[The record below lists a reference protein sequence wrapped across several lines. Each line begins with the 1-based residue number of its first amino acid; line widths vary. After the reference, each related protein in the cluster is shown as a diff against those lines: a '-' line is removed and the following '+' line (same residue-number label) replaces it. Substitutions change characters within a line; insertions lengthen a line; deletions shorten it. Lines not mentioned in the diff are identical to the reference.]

1 MGATQYGRLNIED
14 ELRCRVDILPPVDV
28 NALGDQLAR
37 QQSALALHLVVQA
50 EQVVDARSIEIAL
63 LAGLTERRIP
73 DRAIFFPDS
82 PWHGAK
88 IK

>member
-1 MGATQYGRLNIED
+1 MMGATQYGRLNIED

-73 DRAIFFPDS
+73 DRAIFFQTALDTERR
-82 PWHGAK
+82 
-88 IK
+88 